1 MMKINNL
8 HSNESSQNNSAP
20 PVNYVHTFYEE
31 PDHLGRYYKAYACVG
46 TLEQITKQ
54 RKRTV
59 NTLMREAILPH
70 QRCDGFGT
78 TTALLGKTNFPRQR
92 TYTLKKI
99 RKGGVSIFDESL
111 LAARAEYWIHY
122 LNAGYWLHCL
132 NNGMMISKER
142 WEDSFL
148 QRHSLLSPAE

>member
-1 MMKINNL
+1 MTEHTEIRDDKPQQGTPAQ
-8 HSNESSQNNSAP
+8 SVKYA
-20 PVNYVHTFYEE
+20 HTFYEE
-31 PDHLGRYYKAYACVG
+31 PDNLGQYHQAYAWVG

-54 RKRTV
+54 RERTV

-70 QRCDGFGT
+70 QRCDGVGT
-78 TTALLGKTNFPRQR
+78 ATALLGKTNFPRQR
-92 TYTLKKI
+92 TYTIKKI

-142 WEDSFL
+142 WEDPFL